1 MVKVN
6 WILYY
11 LKSSPGKGFF
21 SFKHN
26 YLQVGFYIGADL
38 AASIVEQSSIL
49 EYCTLEAG
57 NQVTWESKKQYVVA
71 RLSVKTE
78 FRALQIE

>member
-26 YLQVGFYIGADL
+26 YLQVGADL